1 MDDREEFAT
10 RERFPEADC
19 LITGSFEEL
28 SERIPEYENAYYVIV
43 TRGHL
48 GDSTCARQILK
59 RPYSYL
65 GMIGS
70 KNKVKLTRDKL
81 LKEGY
86 TENQL
91 NTVHAP
97 IGIPLGGQMPAEIAV
112 SIAAEIVREKN
123 KYKISYVDETVEQA
137 VREKKQGVMMTII
150 SKSGSSPR
158 GTGSKMF
165 LDQEGRSYGSVGGG
179 NVEFQALKHAPEAAS
194 TEVVRYNLSNQG
206 GANLGMICG
215 GQVEILFEC
224 V

>member
-1 MDDREEFAT
+1 M
-10 RERFPEADC
+10 
-19 LITGSFEEL
+19 
-28 SERIPEYENAYYVIV
+28 